1 MLTYHELEPSEIVEK
16 IHEAACAFTSRK
28 TFDDDL
34 TCIVIRIGNQDLN
47 RNILC
52 ESAVELQL

>member
-34 TCIVIRIGNQDLN
+34 TCIVIRIGHQDLN
-47 RNILC
+47 KNILY
-52 ESAVELQL
+52 ESAF